1 MVNNTEFFMVFSPYN
16 LFALLFLRPIL
27 PFRGSKASE
36 QMLEV
41 FSVKGQTITILDFA
55 CPPVLVVATQL
66 FEVATD
72 NTKHRSLRLCFN
84 KAFLKQVAR
93 CI

>member
-1 MVNNTEFFMVFSPYN
+1 MC
-16 LFALLFLRPIL
+16 
-27 PFRGSKASE
+27 RGSKTSE

-41 FSVKGQTITILDFA
+41 FSVKGQTITVLDFA
-55 CPPVLVVATQL
+55 RPPVLVAATQL

-72 NTKHRSLRLCFN
+72 NTKHRSLQLCFN
-84 KAFLKQVAR
+84 KAFLKQVAG